1 MKVLVTIPCLLQGG
15 TEMQTFSLVYALKNV
30 GYQVTTLCYFE
41 YEESVVK
48 QYKYDGSDVI
58 LLKWKR
64 IISPVRFVIQLRK
77 EIRRLAPDAVH
88 IQYMAP
94 GALPILAACLASVK
108 TIIATVH
115 QPYTFSHGRFAR
127 ILLKSAQ
134 KFCTCFIAVSL
145 NAEISWFG
153 SGQLFNEN
161 LPLKAQPKHFTIY
174 NAVDLEKIRKV
185 RQNTDSAYERKE
197 LNIPENALIIGAVSR
212 LRYEKG
218 IDLLITAFG
227 QIASQVPQLYLLIVG
242 TGPDEEKLR
251 KMTGE
256 TGFSSRIIFCGGVG
270 WEAAMRQMALM
281 DLVVVPSRFEGF
293 GLTAA
298 EALAMGKPVIT
309 TNVGG
314 LPEVI
319 DYGKQGILV
328 DPEKPEAIASILID
342 FANKNI
348 QKKFLPIDS
357 DRIEYPFSLTSYQT
371 KIRSLYGMLDETG
384 K

>member
-1 MKVLVTIPCLLQGG
+1 LKVLVTIPCLLQGG

>member
-15 TEMQTFSLVYALKNV
+15 TEIQTLNLIHALKNA

-41 YEESVVK
+41 FEELVVQ
-48 QYKYDGSDVI
+48 QYKNAGSKVI

-64 IISPVRFVIQLRK
+64 IISPIRFVIQLRK
-77 EIRRLAPDAVH
+77 EIRRLAPDTVH
-88 IQYMAP
+88 VQYMAP
-94 GALPILAACLASVK
+94 GALPILAARLSSVK
-108 TIIATVH
+108 TILATVH
-115 QPYTFSHGRFAR
+115 QPCTFSHGRFAR
-127 ILLKSAQ
+127 ILLKSAE
-134 KFCTCFIAVSL
+134 KLCTCFISVSL

-161 LPLKAQPKHFTIY
+161 LSLKDQSKHFTIY
-174 NAVDLEKIRKV
+174 NAVDLEKIRKI
-185 RQNTDSAYERKE
+185 RQNTDSAYERKK

-218 IDLLITAFG
+218 IDLLIKAFG
-227 QIASQVPQLYLLIVG
+227 QIASQIPHLYLLVVG
-242 TGPDEEKLR
+242 TGPDEEILK
-251 KMTGE
+251 KMAEE
-256 TGFSSRIIFCGGVG
+256 TDFSSRIIFYGGVV

-298 EALAMGKPVIT
+298 EAMAMGKPVIAA
-309 TNVGG
+309 NVGG

-319 DYGKQGILV
+319 DYGKRGILV
-328 DPEKPEAIASILID
+328 DSGDPEAIASILID

-348 QKKFLPIDS
+348 QKKFLPIDL
-357 DRIEYPFSLTSYQT
+357 DRIEHPFSLTFYQI
-371 KIRSLYGMLDETG
+371 KMKSLYEMLDESG